1 MALPFLVQY
10 SSCLWCLDR
19 NKNTNIP
26 RCVLKMNFIGS
37 VAWLAQSVEHETL
50 NLRVGGSSPP
60 LGAFGLRFKMGLTS
74 ELGHHTLFIGTTRE
88 KYYTILIVSIV

>member
-1 MALPFLVQY
+1 M
-10 SSCLWCLDR
+10 
-19 NKNTNIP
+19 NIP
-26 RCVLKMNFIGS
+26 RCVLKMNLISS

-74 ELGHHTLFIGTTRE
+74 ELGHHTLFIGPTGE
-88 KYYTILIVSIV
+88 KYYTISEVSIV